1 MQISENILEGTC
13 GFRYSCGTII
23 VRGGTDMAVAARIQD
38 AIERSSW
45 IRKMFE
51 EGARLKSL
59 HGADKVYDFSL
70 GNPDLEPPEKFH
82 QVLRSLIGDSSTGTH
97 GYMPNA
103 GYEQTRAAVADYVSR
118 EQGVRVK
125 SEHVVMTCGAAGALN
140 CILKALLN
148 PGEEVI
154 VSAPYFVEYGFY
166 AENHGGQIRVVATR
180 NDFTL
185 DIAAIEKAID
195 SKTKVVLINSPNNP
209 SGQVYDR
216 TSLKQLGDLLAAR
229 SKRMGRTLYLVS
241 DEPYRKIVYDGIEVP
256 SIFEAYANSIVATSY
271 SKDVSLPG
279 ERLGYLVAHPEADA
293 VKDLMGGFVLANRI
307 LGFVN
312 APALMQRV
320 VTHLQGACVDV
331 GVYQVRRDLFYQGLT
346 DAGYELVKPRGAF
359 YLFPK
364 SPVADDVSFVRLL
377 QEENI
382 LVVPGRGFGS
392 PGYFRI
398 AYCVGKKTIER
409 AIPGFAKARKRA
421 LGKA

>member
-1 MQISENILEGTC
+1 
-13 GFRYSCGTII
+13 
-23 VRGGTDMAVAARIQD
+23 MAVAAKIQD

-51 EGARLKSL
+51 EGARLKAL
-59 HGADKVYDFSL
+59 HGSDKVYDFSL
-70 GNPDLEPPEKFH
+70 GNPDLEPPEKFR
-82 QVLRSLIGDSSTGTH
+82 QVLSSVIAESPTGAH

-103 GYEQTRAAVADYVSR
+103 GYEETRAAVADYVNR
-118 EQGVRVK
+118 EEGVRIESK
-125 SEHVVMTCGAAGALN
+125 HVVMTCGAAGALN
-140 CILKALLN
+140 CIFKALLD

-166 AENHGGQIRVVATR
+166 ADNHGGQIRVVSTR
-180 NDFTL
+180 EDFTL
-185 DIAAIEKAID
+185 DPAAIERAID
-195 SKTKVVLINSPNNP
+195 SKTKVILINSPNNP

-216 TSLKQLGDLLAAR
+216 NSLQQLGDLLAAS
-229 SKRMGRTLYLVS
+229 SKKMGKTIYLVS
-241 DEPYRKIVYDGIEVP
+241 DEPYRKIVYDGFEVP
-256 SIFEAYANSIVATSY
+256 SIFEAYPNSIVATSY
-271 SKDVSLPG
+271 SKDISLAG
-279 ERLGYLVAHPEADA
+279 ERLGYLAVSPQADE
-293 VKDLMGGFVLANRI
+293 VERLMGGLVLANRI

-331 GVYQVRRDLFYQGLT
+331 GVYQARRDLFFQGLV

-382 LVVPGRGFGS
+382 LVVPGSGFGS
-392 PGYFRI
+392 PGHFRI
-398 AYCVGKKTIER
+398 AYCVGNKTIES
-409 AIPGFAKARKRA
+409 AMPGFARARQRA
-421 LGKA
+421 LDLRETRET

>member
-1 MQISENILEGTC
+1 
-13 GFRYSCGTII
+13 
-23 VRGGTDMAVAARIQD
+23 MAVAAKIQD

-51 EGARLKSL
+51 EGARLKAL
-59 HGADKVYDFSL
+59 HGPDKVYDFSL
-70 GNPDLEPPEKFH
+70 GNPDLEPPEKFR
-82 QVLRSLIGDSSTGTH
+82 QVISSVIAESPAGAH

-103 GYEQTRAAVADYVSR
+103 GYEETRAAVADYVSR
-118 EQGVRVK
+118 EQGVRVE

-140 CILKALLN
+140 CIFKALLN

-166 AENHGGQIRVVATR
+166 ADNHGGQIRVVSTG

-185 DIAAIEKAID
+185 DLVAIEKAIN
-195 SKTKVVLINSPNNP
+195 SRTKVVLINSPNNP

-216 TSLKQLGDLLAAR
+216 TSLQQLGDLLATS
-229 SKRMGRTLYLVS
+229 SKKMGRTLYLVS
-241 DEPYRKIVYDGIEVP
+241 DEPYRKIVYDGFEVP

-279 ERLGYLVAHPEADA
+279 ERLGYLVLHPQADE
-293 VKDLMGGFVLANRI
+293 VKGLMGGFVLANRI

-331 GVYQVRRDLFYQGLT
+331 GVYQARRDLFCQGLA
-346 DAGYELVKPRGAF
+346 DAGYELIKPRGAF

-364 SPVADDVSFVRLL
+364 SPIADDVSFVRLL

-382 LVVPGRGFGS
+382 LVVPGSGFGS

-398 AYCVGKKTIER
+398 AYCVGEKTIET
-409 AIPGFAKARKRA
+409 AMPGFARA
-421 LGKA
+421 LQKALGHGA

>member
-1 MQISENILEGTC
+1 
-13 GFRYSCGTII
+13 
-23 VRGGTDMAVAARIQD
+23 MALALKIQD

-51 EGARLKSL
+51 EGARLKAL
-59 HGADKVYDFSL
+59 HGPDKVCDFSL

-82 QVLRSLIGDSSTGTH
+82 QVLGSIISESTPGAH
-97 GYMPNA
+97 AYMPNA
-103 GYEQTRAAVADYVSR
+103 GYEETRAAVASYVSR
-118 EQGVRVK
+118 EQGVRVR

-140 CILKALLN
+140 CILKALLD

-166 AENHGGQIRVVATR
+166 ADNHGGQIRVVPTR
-180 NDFTL
+180 EDFTL
-185 DIAAIEKAID
+185 NLAAIERAIN

-216 TSLKQLGDLLAAR
+216 TSLEQLGDLLAT
-229 SKRMGRTLYLVS
+229 SSEKLGRTLYLVS
-241 DEPYRKIVYDGIEVP
+241 DEPYRKIVYDGFEVP
-256 SIFEAYANSIVATSY
+256 SIFEAYSNSIVATSY

-279 ERLGYLVAHPEADA
+279 ERLGYLVVHPEADE
-293 VKDLMGGFVLANRI
+293 VEGLLGGLILANRI

-320 VTHLQGACVDV
+320 VTHLQGVCVNV
-331 GVYQVRRDLFYQGLT
+331 EVYQARRDLFYQGLVN
-346 DAGYELVKPRGAF
+346 AGYEVIKPRGAF

-364 SPVADDVSFVRLL
+364 SPIADEVSFVRSL

-382 LVVPGRGFGS
+382 LVVPGSGFGS

-398 AYCVGKKTIER
+398 AYCVEEKTIET
-409 AIPGFAKARKRA
+409 AMPGFARARKRA
-421 LGKA
+421 LEKA